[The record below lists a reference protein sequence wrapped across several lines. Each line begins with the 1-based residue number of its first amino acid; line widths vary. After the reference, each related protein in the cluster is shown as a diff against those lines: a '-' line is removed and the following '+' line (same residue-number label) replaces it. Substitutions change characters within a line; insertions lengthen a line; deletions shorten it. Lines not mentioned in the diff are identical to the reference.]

1 MYIQF
6 EVGEQVTVDWI
17 RRPLKS
23 DHIIPHF
30 LADRKC
36 VAHVFR
42 PNLQSDDERDHD
54 DAPREKTLEDVLPPV
69 PTLSSYDFRPVDSLD
84 SESEG
89 EAEYHRKAQ
98 YASVLLLPSGCAR

>member
-1 MYIQF
+1 MT
-6 EVGEQVTVDWI
+6 GTD
-17 RRPLKS
+17 RRS
-23 DHIIPHF
+23 NQTIPS
-30 LADRKC
+30 LISWLTANALRMLSS
-36 VAHVFR
+36 

-98 YASVLLLPSGCAR
+98 YAPVLLLPSGCAR